1 MEKFS
6 TSKDGYNKEEVNKF
20 VNDVV
25 TEVESMLNKM
35 KQKDKEISELTKSL
49 EKYDNLE
56 LVLNKTILMAEDSS
70 NQMKKLAKE
79 EADNLINDA
88 KKNASRIVNEALM
101 QAEKTELESIRLKR
115 NIITFKKK
123 LKVLLEQQMERLI
136 ILNIILNMKILMTIF
151 ILCQLERKH
160 IKNILNL

>member
-1 MEKFS
+1 
-6 TSKDGYNKEEVNKF
+6 
-20 VNDVV
+20 
-25 TEVESMLNKM
+25 
-35 KQKDKEISELTKSL
+35 
-49 EKYDNLE
+49 
-56 LVLNKTILMAEDSS
+56 MAEDSS

-123 LKVLLEQQMERLI
+123 LKVLLEQQIDLADEI
-136 ILNIILNMKILMTIF
+136 DKIDLDD
-151 ILCQLERKH
+151 
-160 IKNILNL
+160 N

>member
-88 KKNASRIVNEALM
+88 KKNASSIVNEALM

-123 LKVLLEQQMERLI
+123 LKVLLEQQIDLADEI
-136 ILNIILNMKILMTIF
+136 DKIDLDD
-151 ILCQLERKH
+151 
-160 IKNILNL
+160 NN

>member
-20 VNDVV
+20 VNDVI

-35 KQKDKEISELTKSL
+35 KQKDKKISELTKSL

-79 EADNLINDA
+79 EADNLISDA

-123 LKVLLEQQMERLI
+123 LKVLLEQQIDLADEI
-136 ILNIILNMKILMTIF
+136 DKIDLDD
-151 ILCQLERKH
+151 
-160 IKNILNL
+160 NN

>member
-123 LKVLLEQQMERLI
+123 LKVLLEQQIDLADDI
-136 ILNIILNMKILMTIF
+136 DKIDLDD
-151 ILCQLERKH
+151 
-160 IKNILNL
+160 N

>member
-25 TEVESMLNKM
+25 TEVEYMLNKM
-35 KQKDKEISELTKSL
+35 KQKDKEISEITKSL
-49 EKYDNLE
+49 EKYNNLE

-123 LKVLLEQQMERLI
+123 LKVLLEQQIDLADEI
-136 ILNIILNMKILMTIF
+136 DKIDLDDNNYPF
-151 ILCQLERKH
+151 
-160 IKNILNL
+160 

>member
-123 LKVLLEQQMERLI
+123 LKVLLEQQIDLADEI
-136 ILNIILNMKILMTIF
+136 DKIDLDD
-151 ILCQLERKH
+151 
-160 IKNILNL
+160 NN

>member
-35 KQKDKEISELTKSL
+35 KQKDKEISQLTKSL

-123 LKVLLEQQMERLI
+123 LKVLLEQQIDLADEI
-136 ILNIILNMKILMTIF
+136 DKIDLDD
-151 ILCQLERKH
+151 
-160 IKNILNL
+160 NN

>member
-6 TSKDGYNKEEVNKF
+6 TSLRGYNKEEVNKF

-123 LKVLLEQQMERLI
+123 LKVLLEQQIDLADEI
-136 ILNIILNMKILMTIF
+136 DKIDLDD
-151 ILCQLERKH
+151 
-160 IKNILNL
+160 NN

>member
-123 LKVLLEQQMERLI
+123 LKVLLEQQIDLADEI
-136 ILNIILNMKILMTIF
+136 DKIDLDV
-151 ILCQLERKH
+151 
-160 IKNILNL
+160 NN

>member
-20 VNDVV
+20 VNDVI

-35 KQKDKEISELTKSL
+35 KQKDKKISELTKSL

-56 LVLNKTILMAEDSS
+56 FVLNKTILMAEDSS

-123 LKVLLEQQMERLI
+123 LKVLLEQQIDLADEI
-136 ILNIILNMKILMTIF
+136 DKIDLDD
-151 ILCQLERKH
+151 
-160 IKNILNL
+160 N

>member
-20 VNDVV
+20 VNKVV
-25 TEVESMLNKM
+25 NEYESMLNKL
-35 KQKDKEISELTKSL
+35 KQKDSEINELSKSL
-49 EKYDNLE
+49 DKYNNLE
-56 LVLNKTILMAEDSS
+56 LALNKTILMAEESA
-70 NQMKKLAKE
+70 NQMKKLAKD

-115 NIITFKKK
+115 NIIMFKKK
-123 LKVLLEQQMERLI
+123 LKILLENQMDLADEI
-136 ILNIILNMKILMTIF
+136 DKIDMEDN
-151 ILCQLERKH
+151 Q
-160 IKNILNL
+160 

>member
-70 NQMKKLAKE
+70 NQMKKLARE
-79 EADNLINDA
+79 EADNLINDD

-123 LKVLLEQQMERLI
+123 LKVLLEQQIDLADEI
-136 ILNIILNMKILMTIF
+136 DKIDLDD
-151 ILCQLERKH
+151 
-160 IKNILNL
+160 NN

>member
-70 NQMKKLAKE
+70 NQMKKLARE

-123 LKVLLEQQMERLI
+123 LKVLLEQQIDLADEI
-136 ILNIILNMKILMTIF
+136 DKIDLDD
-151 ILCQLERKH
+151 
-160 IKNILNL
+160 NN

>member
-20 VNDVV
+20 VNKVV
-25 TEVESMLNKM
+25 NEYESMLTKL
-35 KQKDKEISELTKSL
+35 KQKDSEINELSKSL
-49 EKYDNLE
+49 DKYNNLE
-56 LVLNKTILMAEDSS
+56 LALNKTILMAEESA
-70 NQMKKLAKE
+70 NQMKKLAKD

-115 NIITFKKK
+115 NIIMFKKK
-123 LKVLLEQQMERLI
+123 LKILLENQMDLADEI
-136 ILNIILNMKILMTIF
+136 DKIDMEDN
-151 ILCQLERKH
+151 Q
-160 IKNILNL
+160 

>member
-49 EKYDNLE
+49 EKYNNLE

-123 LKVLLEQQMERLI
+123 LKVLLEQQIDLADEI
-136 ILNIILNMKILMTIF
+136 DKIDLDDNNYPF
-151 ILCQLERKH
+151 
-160 IKNILNL
+160 

>member
-123 LKVLLEQQMERLI
+123 LKVLLEQQIDFADEI
-136 ILNIILNMKILMTIF
+136 DKIDLDD
-151 ILCQLERKH
+151 
-160 IKNILNL
+160 NN

>member
-49 EKYDNLE
+49 EKYENLE

-123 LKVLLEQQMERLI
+123 LKVLLEQQIDLADEI
-136 ILNIILNMKILMTIF
+136 DKIDLDDK
-151 ILCQLERKH
+151 RKVN
-160 IKNILNL
+160 KEDA

>member
-49 EKYDNLE
+49 EKYDNLK

-123 LKVLLEQQMERLI
+123 LKVLLEQQIDLADEI
-136 ILNIILNMKILMTIF
+136 DKIDLDD
-151 ILCQLERKH
+151 
-160 IKNILNL
+160 NN

>member
-20 VNDVV
+20 VNKVV
-25 TEVESMLNKM
+25 NEYESMLNKL
-35 KQKDKEISELTKSL
+35 KQKDSEINELSKSL
-49 EKYDNLE
+49 DKYNNLE
-56 LVLNKTILMAEDSS
+56 LALNKTILMAGESA
-70 NQMKKLAKE
+70 NQMKKLAKD

-115 NIITFKKK
+115 NIIMFKKK
-123 LKVLLEQQMERLI
+123 LKILLENQMDLADEI
-136 ILNIILNMKILMTIF
+136 DKIDMEDN
-151 ILCQLERKH
+151 Q
-160 IKNILNL
+160 

>member
-25 TEVESMLNKM
+25 TEVESMFNKM

-70 NQMKKLAKE
+70 NQMKKLARE

-123 LKVLLEQQMERLI
+123 LKVLLEQQIDLADEI
-136 ILNIILNMKILMTIF
+136 DKIDLDD
-151 ILCQLERKH
+151 
-160 IKNILNL
+160 NN

>member
-25 TEVESMLNKM
+25 IEVESMLNKM

-123 LKVLLEQQMERLI
+123 LKVLLEQQIDLADEI
-136 ILNIILNMKILMTIF
+136 DKIDLDD
-151 ILCQLERKH
+151 
-160 IKNILNL
+160 NN